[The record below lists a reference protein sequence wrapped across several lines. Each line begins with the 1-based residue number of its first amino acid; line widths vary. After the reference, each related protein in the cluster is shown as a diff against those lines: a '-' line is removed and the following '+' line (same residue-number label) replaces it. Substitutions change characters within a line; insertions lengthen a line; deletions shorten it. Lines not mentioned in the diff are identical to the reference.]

1 VITFLFFK
9 ALTLFERYQ
18 AARRE
23 EGADQGLRHIERILY
38 FMKYS
43 RQGPPLI
50 LRAESL
56 VASDSVDQISP
67 RGAAYDSSTNPRFN
81 RKLYTFL
88 KNPPELRVLDL
99 GCSGGGFVKSI
110 LTDGYV
116 AVGLEGSDLSLR
128 LQRAEWP
135 IIPLHLFTCDITK
148 PFSIETPESH
158 RFLFDVVTAWEV
170 LEHIPKSKLPGLFEN
185 IRSNLKPSGVFIASI
200 DITRDENPNFN
211 AVYHQ
216 TVEKP
221 DWWIAE
227 IAKYGFEP
235 VVDHG
240 FVTADWVR
248 GHGRGLEWDPADGEG
263 FHVVVRKIS

>member
-1 VITFLFFK
+1 
-9 ALTLFERYQ
+9 
-18 AARRE
+18 
-23 EGADQGLRHIERILY
+23 
-38 FMKYS
+38 MKYS
-43 RQGPPLI
+43 RQNPPLL
-50 LRAESL
+50 LRAETL
-56 VASDSVDQISP
+56 VAVDSDDQKSP

-88 KNPPELRVLDL
+88 KNPPELALLDL

-110 LTDGYV
+110 LTDGYI

-148 PFSIETPESH
+148 PFSIETPDSH
-158 RFLFDVVTAWEV
+158 RFLFDVITAWEV
-170 LEHIPKSKLPGLFEN
+170 LEHISKQKLPELLQN
-185 IRSNLKPSGVFIASI
+185 IHDNLKPSGYFFASI
-200 DITRDENPNFN
+200 DITRDENPNLN

-221 DWWIAE
+221 AWWLAE
-227 IAKYGFEP
+227 FAKFGFVP
-235 VVDHG
+235 VEDHG

-248 GHGRGLEWDPADGEG
+248 GHGRGLEWDPADGDG
-263 FHVVVRKIS
+263 FHLVLKKSC